1 MGEAPVGAS
10 SEDGRA
16 ARLELMQARA
26 LGPLIDLIAESF
38 LGSLPADVA
47 AKLCAWLR
55 TPAGREAFRSSWP
68 NIIEGYFEALRQLER
83 SVGQ

>member
-1 MGEAPVGAS
+1 MGKVPVGAS
-10 SEDGRA
+10 SEDERA
-16 ARLELMQARA
+16 AKLELMQASA
-26 LGPLIDLIAESF
+26 LEPLIGLIAESL

-47 AKLCAWLR
+47 AKLGAWLR
-55 TPAGREAFRSSWP
+55 TPAGKEAFRSSWP